1 MLRLKALGQWMSV
14 NGDALYGTTPWL
26 KAGETLKDGT
36 PVRYRDQVRRRPMI
50 QQANM
55 YKHTPILFLF
65 SSFSLPTKITEVSVT
80 KPKQIANDF

>member
-55 YKHTPILFLF
+55 YKQTPILFLF
-65 SSFSLPTKITEVSVT
+65 HPFHYQQKLPKYR
-80 KPKQIANDF
+80 